1 MRHGLAF
8 SKQGHGYTK
17 SKGVVMMMMM
27 MMMNTLKRERLMI
40 YMMNRTS
47 DNSNKCKKLSR
58 GFCGA

>member
-17 SKGVVMMMMM
+17 SKGVVM